1 MVDSIEER
9 YQTDDVSDEVVA
21 DVCGELFGNREFI
34 KSVVEKKPNIFMKIL
49 NNIKELDKKI
59 KGSKAEGYVGFV
71 KKLKTMWEDAYYSN
85 ESKLSESK
93 FSIQQDSNG
102 NNYVEVDTD
111 QDIFD
116 GIDEKDYNK
125 IAKMYI
131 TDYLMGNTKLGNSDK
146 VEINKKTSKKYTNP
160 GKKQENFVE
169 KMKLTP
175 ELKNVL
181 EIATLR
187 ENSSANKI
195 NSKFA
200 NWEYYDFEF
209 KLNGKT
215 FKGNI
220 NIGITDKGKYL
231 YEINNV
237 KKTSG
242 ITGTS
247 LHRPTDFS
255 ANNIPHSNNNVNSN
269 TSSTTKYS
277 MPISENNAQELDN
290 SSFSFDNKGRQLTK
304 AQQEYFKNSV
314 VKDEKG
320 NLKVVYHGTPFD
332 FNKFSYD
339 FAGANG
345 TSLGKGFYLTDSL
358 SMAKGFSKEGKE
370 PMQLY
375 VNITNPM
382 SLNEKTISKQQ
393 FKEYFSSASMALICS
408 LSNLTLSFISLY
420 IFKK

>member
-1 MVDSIEER
+1 
-9 YQTDDVSDEVVA
+9 
-21 DVCGELFGNREFI
+21 
-34 KSVVEKKPNIFMKIL
+34 
-49 NNIKELDKKI
+49 
-59 KGSKAEGYVGFV
+59 
-71 KKLKTMWEDAYYSN
+71 MWEDAYYSN
-85 ESKLSESK
+85 KSNLKDKK

-102 NNYVEVDTD
+102 NKYVEVDTD
-111 QDIFD
+111 QNIFD

-131 TDYLMGNTKLGNSDK
+131 KDYLMGKARLGNSDS

-187 ENSSANKI
+187 ENSIAKKI

-209 KLNGKT
+209 KLDGKP

-220 NIGITDKGKYL
+220 NVGITDKGKYL

-247 LHRPTDFS
+247 LHRPTGFS
-255 ANNIPHSNNNVNSN
+255 ANNIPQSNANVKSN
-269 TSSTTKYS
+269 TSYKFF
-277 MPISENNAQELDN
+277 SEV
-290 SSFSFDNKGRQLTK
+290 
-304 AQQEYFKNSV
+304 QQSYIE
-314 VKDEKG
+314 KD
-320 NLKVVYHGTPFD
+320 
-332 FNKFSYD
+332 
-339 FAGANG
+339 
-345 TSLGKGFYLTDSL
+345 
-358 SMAKGFSKEGKE
+358 
-370 PMQLY
+370 
-375 VNITNPM
+375 I
-382 SLNEKTISKQQ
+382 
-393 FKEYFSSASMALICS
+393 
-408 LSNLTLSFISLY
+408 
-420 IFKK
+420 

>member
-1 MVDSIEER
+1 MI
-9 YQTDDVSDEVVA
+9 
-21 DVCGELFGNREFI
+21 
-34 KSVVEKKPNIFMKIL
+34 
-49 NNIKELDKKI
+49 
-59 KGSKAEGYVGFV
+59 
-71 KKLKTMWEDAYYSN
+71 YY
-85 ESKLSESK
+85 
-93 FSIQQDSNG
+93 
-102 NNYVEVDTD
+102 YD

-247 LHRPTDFS
+247 LHRPTGFS
-255 ANNIPHSNNNVNSN
+255 ANNIPQPDNNVNSG

-277 MPISENNAQELDN
+277 IPINKNNTQELDN
-290 SSFSFDNKGRQLTK
+290 NSFL
-304 AQQEYFKNSV
+304 
-314 VKDEKG
+314 
-320 NLKVVYHGTPFD
+320 
-332 FNKFSYD
+332 
-339 FAGANG
+339 
-345 TSLGKGFYLTDSL
+345 
-358 SMAKGFSKEGKE
+358 
-370 PMQLY
+370 
-375 VNITNPM
+375 
-382 SLNEKTISKQQ
+382 
-393 FKEYFSSASMALICS
+393 
-408 LSNLTLSFISLY
+408 
-420 IFKK
+420 